1 MVHTYLISSEDR
13 RARLGCL
20 LGHRREDKLTWYLEC
35 LQAVRTMAIR
45 EPHDGERLPGRAHR
59 SGARAAALVPEAEW
73 AFGSADP
80 LPILASQD

>member
-1 MVHTYLISSEDR
+1 MVHTYLISLEDR

-45 EPHDGERLPGRAHR
+45 EPHDGERLP
-59 SGARAAALVPEAEW
+59 S
-73 AFGSADP
+73 
-80 LPILASQD
+80 